1 MDDPFLGEHEQCEAA
16 IRGSSHVALAHVRKG
31 GHVAFLEKGVGVFGP
46 CWTDRVLGEFLAS
59 TLAPRSAAARAVDKA
74 LPPVNPQNKDRI
86 SRSVFGAQWKQ
97 KPNGGGKSALLK
109 QGGVGSLGA
118 LGEDGRA
125 RL

>member
-1 MDDPFLGEHEQCEAA
+1 MSRPSVIVSSSAKSSVSLLGEQDRDMERTED
-16 IRGSSHVALAHVRKG
+16 
-31 GHVAFLEKGVGVFGP
+31 
-46 CWTDRVLGEFLAS
+46 TDRVLGEFLAS

-97 KPNGGGKSALLK
+97 KPNGGDKSALLK